1 MTRCNNNSPIP
12 EYQFQI
18 WRGLMHMNTRRKQL
32 YLAHAMT
39 DDSIR
44 ETDVGY
50 DDDVI
55 DMTPAEAAEYIASL
69 LSSLRLVAAKSQFR
83 LLADLISVAE
93 EEARF
98 HCQA

>member
-1 MTRCNNNSPIP
+1 MA
-12 EYQFQI
+12 E
-18 WRGLMHMNTRRKQL
+18 
-32 YLAHAMT
+32 
-39 DDSIR
+39 DSIG
-44 ETDVGY
+44 ETDAVY

-55 DMTPAEAAEYIASL
+55 EMTPAEAAEYIASL
-69 LSSLRLVAAKSQFR
+69 LSSLRVVAAKSQFR